1 VTVTDPDRGGVGGA
15 ADDLVRAKA
24 VLLAPAGGNRSGHD
38 PSPAP
43 GRGGRPAPGPR
54 RLGPGALRA
63 ALVDLHD
70 FWLASQAAAIGLT
83 DRAALVAVGALG
95 RRELAPWSDLDLVL
109 LHDGR
114 ADVARL
120 AERLWYPLW
129 DAGIGLDHSVRTP
142 GEAVQVAATDLRAAL
157 GLLEARH
164 IAGDRALS
172 DRVRTAV
179 RHAWRTGIRGRF
191 DELAGAAQGRWA
203 KAGEIAHRVE
213 PDLKNGHGGLRD
225 VQLIDALAAA
235 QLIDRPGR
243 DVQEARDLL
252 LDVRVELHRL
262 AGRPRD
268 VLRAQDADEVA
279 ATLEIGDRFDLAR
292 ALSGAARTVAFAAE
306 VGLRAARAALPR
318 RGLAALR
325 RPPVRRPLA
334 AGVVEHLGEVALARD
349 AVAARDPALVL
360 RVAATAART
369 GLPVAAGTL
378 HHLADTA
385 PELREPWP
393 RAALAELL
401 ALLGTGRP
409 LVGVVESLD
418 RTGLWGRLFPEWGA
432 VRDLPPR
439 DRAHVWTVDRHLVEA
454 CASAGALTTR
464 VARPDLLLVGA
475 LLHDI
480 GKGRGGDHSV
490 VGESVARQVA
500 RRLGFGEPDA
510 AMLGAVVAH
519 HLLLPHTATRRD
531 LDDPATIRRVV
542 ETLADTEGAR
552 KVEGGTGHLLDLLE
566 ALAEADSLATGPGV
580 WSSWKRR
587 LLADLGRRCRGALAG
602 ERITR
607 APSEPVDP
615 ALVAAARHDGRPEV
629 RIAGRDPATVLVV
642 VPEEVGAPDP
652 GLEESSSEEHGT
664 GRPGVLSAA
673 AGVLALHS
681 LEVHAAELETG
692 DRTGGEGGDDRE
704 CGDGGRGVAVV
715 RFTVS
720 PRFGGLPD
728 ETLLRAELGRV
739 LDGTLA
745 LEQSLARKE
754 RDYAPV
760 FPPGEQPAPA
770 RVLWFDDEATGGV
783 VLELRA
789 TDRIGMLHRVA
800 GALERCGADV
810 RWARVATLGASVVD
824 SFGLAA
830 SDRPD
835 GAPSAQRRRE
845 IEEAVLSAAR

>member
-1 VTVTDPDRGGVGGA
+1 VTAVDGTSGEAGSA
-15 ADDLVRAKA
+15 QDLVKAKA
-24 VLLAPAGGNRSGHD
+24 VLLAQAGGR
-38 PSPAP
+38 
-43 GRGGRPAPGPR
+43 R
-54 RLGPGALRA
+54 RLGPAALRA

-70 FWLASQAAAIGLT
+70 FWLSSHAHAIGLS

-95 RRELAPWSDLDLVL
+95 RREPAPYSDLDLVL

-114 ADVARL
+114 KDVERL
-120 AERLWYPLW
+120 AEQLWYPLW

-142 GEAVQVAATDLRAAL
+142 GQAVEVAATDLRAAL

-164 IAGDRALS
+164 LAGDPALS
-172 DRVRTAV
+172 DAVHTAV
-179 RHAWRTGIRGRF
+179 RQAWRAGIRSRF
-191 DELAGAAQGRWA
+191 DELADSARDRWA
-203 KAGEIAHRVE
+203 KVGEIAHRIE

-225 VQLIDALAAA
+225 VQLVDALAAA
-235 QLIDRPGR
+235 QLLDRPGR
-243 DVQEARDLL
+243 DVREARDLM
-252 LDVRVELHRL
+252 LDVRTELHRL

-279 ATLEIGDRFDLAR
+279 AVLEIGDRFDLAR
-292 ALSGAARTVAFAAE
+292 ALSGAARAVAFATE
-306 VGLRAARAALPR
+306 VGLRSARAALPR

-334 AGVVEHLGEVALARD
+334 AGVVEHVGEVALARD
-349 AVAARDPALVL
+349 ATANRDPALVL

-393 RAALAELL
+393 QSARDELL
-401 ALLGTGRP
+401 SLLGTGRAM
-409 LVGVVESLD
+409 VDVVESLD

-454 CASAGALTTR
+454 AAFAGRLTTR
-464 VARPDLLLVGA
+464 VARPDLLLVGS

-490 VGESVARQVA
+490 VGESVTLQIA
-500 RRLGFGEPDA
+500 RRLGFGEPDVA
-510 AMLGAVVAH
+510 LLGSMVAH

-531 LDDPATIRRVV
+531 LDDPATVSRVV
-542 ETLADTEGAR
+542 GTLADTDGAR
-552 KVEGGTGHLLDLLE
+552 KVDGGAGLLLDLLE
-566 ALAEADSLATGPGV
+566 ALAEADSRATGPGV
-580 WSSWKRR
+580 WSPWKNS
-587 LLADLGRRCRGALAG
+587 LLAELGRRCRAVLAG
-602 ERITR
+602 ERLGR
-607 APSEPVDP
+607 APSEPP
-615 ALVAAARHDGRPEV
+615 ARELTDAMAADGRPQL
-629 RIAGRDPATVLVV
+629 RFTGHDPANVVVV
-642 VPEEVGAPDP
+642 VPDR
-652 GLEESSSEEHGT
+652 L
-664 GRPGVLSAA
+664 GVLSAA

-681 LEVHAAELETG
+681 LEVHAAELETA
-692 DRTGGEGGDDRE
+692 DRASESPT
-704 CGDGGRGVAVV
+704 AVL

-728 ETLLRAELGRV
+728 PALLRAELGRV
-739 LDGTLA
+739 LDGTMA
-745 LEQSLARKE
+745 LTDALARKE

-760 FPPGEQPAPA
+760 LPPGEEPAPS

-800 GALERCGADV
+800 AALEKCGAAV
-810 RWARVATLGASVVD
+810 RWARVATLGSSVVD
-824 SFGLAA
+824 SFGLASPGHA
-830 SDRPD
+830 DEVP
-835 GAPSAQRRRE
+835 
-845 IEEAVLSAAR
+845 SAARRVEIERAVLAAAR